1 MTARDKILAAVK
13 NSQPPLQAL
22 PAMENFASI
31 QYVDVAEQFIKVLE
45 AIGGRIVIIN
55 SLDDINDFI
64 LHHFDTDKN
73 IITTIQELPVI
84 KKLDASIDPHQLA
97 NIELA
102 ILPALFAVAENGAVW
117 LTEKEMKIRA
127 MPFIC
132 QQLAV
137 VVNKKDIINN
147 MQEAYDIIAQDGYA
161 FAAFIAGPS
170 KTADI
175 EQSLVLGAHGPGKMI
190 VFIVE

>member
-13 NSQPPLQAL
+13 NNQPPSQAL
-22 PAMENFASI
+22 PATENFASI
-31 QYVDVAEQFIKVLE
+31 QYVDVAEKFIKVLE
-45 AIGGRIVIIN
+45 AIGGKIVIIN
-55 SLDDINDFI
+55 SLDDVNEYI
-64 LHHFDTDKN
+64 LEYFDTDKN
-73 IITTIQELPVI
+73 IITTMEDLPGI
-84 KKLDASIDPHQLA
+84 KKLDASVDAHQLA

-147 MQEAYDIIAQDGYA
+147 MQEAYGIIAQKEYA

-175 EQSLVLGAHGPGKMI
+175 EQSLVLGAHGPGNMI
-190 VFIVE
+190 VFIME

>member
-13 NSQPPLQAL
+13 NSQPSLQAL
-22 PAMENFASI
+22 PAMENFAPI
-31 QYVDVAEQFIKVLE
+31 QYADVVEQFKNVLE
-45 AIGGRIVIIN
+45 AIGGKVVMIN
-55 SLDDINDFI
+55 SLNDINDFI
-64 LHHFDTDKN
+64 VQHFDTDKI
-73 IITTIQELPVI
+73 IITTIEDLPVI
-84 KKLDASIDPHQLA
+84 KKLDASVDAHLLA

-102 ILPALFAVAENGAVW
+102 ILPSLFAVAENGAVW

-127 MPFIC
+127 LPFIC

-147 MQEAYDIIAQDGYA
+147 MQDAYDIISQNEYA
-161 FAAFIAGPS
+161 FADFIAGPS

-175 EQSLVLGAHGPGKMI
+175 EQSLVLGAHGPGNMI
-190 VFIVE
+190 VFIME